1 MPTLAT
7 SPASQPSRPH
17 PLYFVETL
25 LPRTRVRCFIE
36 VDRDSNSRAAV
47 LDLIRTGEVDPV
59 TVLEID
65 ETEGTARN
73 VTAEIVAAAS
83 DAREAA

>member
-1 MPTLAT
+1 
-7 SPASQPSRPH
+7 
-17 PLYFVETL
+17 
-25 LPRTRVRCFIE
+25 
-36 VDRDSNSRAAV
+36 
-47 LDLIRTGEVDPV
+47 
-59 TVLEID
+59 VLEID